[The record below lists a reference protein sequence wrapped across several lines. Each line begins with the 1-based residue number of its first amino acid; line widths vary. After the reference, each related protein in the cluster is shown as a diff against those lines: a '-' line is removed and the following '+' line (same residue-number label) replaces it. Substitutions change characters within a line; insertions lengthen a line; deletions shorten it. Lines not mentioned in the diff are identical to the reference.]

1 MARKYSHPDGGYG
14 FDGAGFAM
22 DKASQLGNFLSQHLK
37 NQATQHFATGEQ
49 KAAAKKAQE
58 LDRSG
63 MNGNTLRGIQA
74 GTEALTMMGAKP
86 EFVEFVERGR
96 RARYDERM
104 KRTQGDILER
114 AGITPSEPSGFTPM
128 VTPAERARDSAA
140 QEMAQQY
147 GGNDMRLALM
157 EKAPGE
163 TPEDLV
169 KFYQAQRSAG
179 QDETMKQEMVQ
190 YFAQQDAFANSQFGG
205 EKAAQMFVDQNP
217 DVAFREFNKNVPL
230 EVLSRGDEQS
240 LRTSPSTE
248 SFGDGE
254 GGMDMSIDM
263 NKAAVMR
270 TYNQDNAY
278 QVHKDATP
286 TQSLKTDLTGLA
298 DQPDVNAE
306 KPRMMASPFADANK
320 QVFDLL
326 GIESTYGKDILGEEQ
341 LMRLR
346 QRLESI
352 KGTNKGFSY
361 DR

>member
-1 MARKYSHPDGGYG
+1 MPTDPASQKIQQGI
-14 FDGAGFAM
+14 F
-22 DKASQLGNFLSQHLK
+22 DKA
-37 NQATQHFATGEQ
+37 FANYR
-49 KAAAKKAQE
+49 A
-58 LDRSG
+58 
-63 MNGNTLRGIQA
+63 NRGTTDT
-74 GTEALTMMGAKP
+74 GTEPL
-86 EFVEFVERGR
+86 
-96 RARYDERM
+96 
-104 KRTQGDILER
+104 
-114 AGITPSEPSGFTPM
+114 
-128 VTPAERARDSAA
+128 VTPAERARDSEV
-140 QEMAQQY
+140 QRMAQQY

-306 KPRMMASPFADANK
+306 KPRMMSSPFADANK

-326 GIESTYGKDILGEEQ
+326 GIESTYGRDVLGEEQ

>member
-1 MARKYSHPDGGYG
+1 MAEKYSHPDGGYG
-14 FDGAGFAM
+14 IDGAGFVI
-22 DKASQLGNFLSQHLK
+22 DKANQLGNFIGQHLK

-49 KAAAKKAQE
+49 KANARRQQE
-58 LDRSG
+58 QDRTGANST
-63 MNGNTLRGIQA
+63 TLRGQQDTSPLSMLGIEGQPLTRSRGLSNPPA
-74 GTEALTMMGAKP
+74 DYKETE
-86 EFVEFVERGR
+86 
-96 RARYDERM
+96 
-104 KRTQGDILER
+104 QR
-114 AGITPSEPSGFTPM
+114 AGAEANEFRSGAGFTPM
-128 VTPAERARDSAA
+128 VTPAARARESEV
-140 QEMAQQY
+140 QRMAQQY

-179 QDETMKQEMVQ
+179 QDETIKQEMVQ

-270 TYNQDNAY
+270 AYNQDNAY

-306 KPRMMASPFADANK
+306 KPPLMASPFAAANK
-320 QVFDLL
+320 QTFDLL
-326 GIESTYGKDILGEEQ
+326 GIESTFGEDALGEDQ
-341 LMRLR
+341 FMRLKH
-346 QRLESI
+346 RLESI
-352 KGTNKGFSY
+352 KGNKGFPY

>member
-1 MARKYSHPDGGYG
+1 MPFQFQTPEQRRNAEQSVQADAP
-14 FDGAGFAM
+14 M
-22 DKASQLGNFLSQHLK
+22 
-37 NQATQHFATGEQ
+37 NQST
-49 KAAAKKAQE
+49 
-58 LDRSG
+58 
-63 MNGNTLRGIQA
+63 TLRGQQETAPLSLLGIGGKPLTNSQGRAERPLMPTDPASQKIQQGIFDKA
-74 GTEALTMMGAKP
+74 FANFRANRGTTATGTEP
-86 EFVEFVERGR
+86 
-96 RARYDERM
+96 
-104 KRTQGDILER
+104 Q
-114 AGITPSEPSGFTPM
+114 
-128 VTPAERARDSAA
+128 VTPAERARDSEV
-140 QEMAQQY
+140 QRMAQQY

-270 TYNQDNAY
+270 TYNQNNAY

-306 KPRMMASPFADANK
+306 KPRMMSSPFADANK

-326 GIESTYGKDILGEEQ
+326 GIESTYGRDVLGEEQ

>member
-1 MARKYSHPDGGYG
+1 MPFQFQTPEQRRNAEQSVQADAPQNQSGNLRGQQNTAPLYMGESLEAYRNVPTKERYRPDPKARGLQGA
-14 FDGAGFAM
+14 FDFVDYQLTGKQPRRGPANLPADYKATEQGAGR
-22 DKASQLGNFLSQHLK
+22 KANEF
-37 NQATQHFATGEQ
+37 
-49 KAAAKKAQE
+49 
-58 LDRSG
+58 RP
-63 MNGNTLRGIQA
+63 
-74 GTEALTMMGAKP
+74 GA
-86 EFVEFVERGR
+86 
-96 RARYDERM
+96 
-104 KRTQGDILER
+104 
-114 AGITPSEPSGFTPM
+114 GFTPM
-128 VTPAERARDSAA
+128 VTPAEQARQSEV
-140 QEMAQQY
+140 QRMAQQY

-298 DQPDVNAE
+298 DQPDVDAE

-320 QVFDLL
+320 QAFDLL
-326 GIESTYGKDILGEEQ
+326 GIESTYGKDVLGEEH

-352 KGTNKGFSY
+352 KGNKGFSY
-361 DR
+361 NQ

>member
-1 MARKYSHPDGGYG
+1 MPFQFQNSEQRRNAEQSVQADAP
-14 FDGAGFAM
+14 M
-22 DKASQLGNFLSQHLK
+22 
-37 NQATQHFATGEQ
+37 NQST
-49 KAAAKKAQE
+49 
-58 LDRSG
+58 
-63 MNGNTLRGIQA
+63 TLRGQQNTSPLGMPQDVGSKVMQTAITRSAMGLNKSPAKADTSGQA
-74 GTEALTMMGAKP
+74 VFDQQFGAFRKEQQLKRMMDRLDVP
-86 EFVEFVERGR
+86 YTPLQRPVE
-96 RARYDERM
+96 
-104 KRTQGDILER
+104 Q
-114 AGITPSEPSGFTPM
+114 
-128 VTPAERARDSAA
+128 VTPAVRARESEI
-140 QEMAQQY
+140 QRMAQQY

-217 DVAFREFNKNVPL
+217 DIAFREFNKNVPL
-230 EVLSRGDEQS
+230 EVISKGDEQS

-306 KPRMMASPFADANK
+306 KPRMMSSPFADANK

-326 GIESTYGKDILGEEQ
+326 GIESTYGRDVLGEEQ

>member
-1 MARKYSHPDGGYG
+1 MAFELGKFQTAEQRRNAQQVAQADASGMQDSSLRGKQETAPLSMLGIGGQPLTNNQARAERPLMPTDPASKKIQQG
-14 FDGAGFAM
+14 IF
-22 DKASQLGNFLSQHLK
+22 DKAFANYRANRG
-37 NQATQHFATGEQ
+37 TTATG
-49 KAAAKKAQE
+49 
-58 LDRSG
+58 
-63 MNGNTLRGIQA
+63 
-74 GTEALTMMGAKP
+74 TEPL
-86 EFVEFVERGR
+86 
-96 RARYDERM
+96 
-104 KRTQGDILER
+104 
-114 AGITPSEPSGFTPM
+114 
-128 VTPAERARDSAA
+128 VTPAERARDSEV
-140 QEMAQQY
+140 QRMAQQY

-286 TQSLKTDLTGLA
+286 TQSLKTDFTGLA

-306 KPRMMASPFADANK
+306 KPRMMSSPFADANK
-320 QVFDLL
+320 QAFDLL
-326 GIESTYGKDILGEEQ
+326 GIESTYGRDVLGEEQ

-352 KGTNKGFSY
+352 KGNKGFSY
-361 DR
+361 NQ

>member
-1 MARKYSHPDGGYG
+1 MPQDVGSKVMQTAITRS
-14 FDGAGFAM
+14 AM
-22 DKASQLGNFLSQHLK
+22 GLK
-37 NQATQHFATGEQ
+37 GP
-49 KAAAKKAQE
+49 AAKDKSAMPQDVASKAMQQAIF
-58 LDRSG
+58 DNAFGAYR
-63 MNGNTLRGIQA
+63 RGDP
-74 GTEALTMMGAKP
+74 LTP
-86 EFVEFVERGR
+86 VP
-96 RARYDERM
+96 
-104 KRTQGDILER
+104 Q
-114 AGITPSEPSGFTPM
+114 
-128 VTPAERARDSAA
+128 VTPAERERESEI
-140 QEMAQQY
+140 QRMAQQY

-270 TYNQDNAY
+270 AYNQDNAY

-306 KPRMMASPFADANK
+306 KPPLMASPFAAANK
-320 QVFDLL
+320 QAFDLL
-326 GIESTYGKDILGEEQ
+326 GIESTFGEDALGEDQ
-341 LMRLR
+341 FMRLK

-352 KGTNKGFSY
+352 KGNKGFSY

>member
-1 MARKYSHPDGGYG
+1 MAFELGKFQTAEQRRNAQQVAQADASGMQDSSLRGKQETAPLSMLGIGGQPLTNNQG
-14 FDGAGFAM
+14 RAERPLMPTDPASQKIQQGIF
-22 DKASQLGNFLSQHLK
+22 DKAFANYRANRG
-37 NQATQHFATGEQ
+37 TTATG
-49 KAAAKKAQE
+49 
-58 LDRSG
+58 
-63 MNGNTLRGIQA
+63 
-74 GTEALTMMGAKP
+74 TEPL
-86 EFVEFVERGR
+86 V
-96 RARYDERM
+96 
-104 KRTQGDILER
+104 
-114 AGITPSEPSGFTPM
+114 S
-128 VTPAERARDSAA
+128 PAERARDSEV
-140 QEMAQQY
+140 QRMAQQY

-179 QDETMKQEMVQ
+179 QDETIKQEMVQ

-270 TYNQDNAY
+270 AYNQDNAY

-306 KPRMMASPFADANK
+306 KPPLMASPFAAANK
-320 QVFDLL
+320 QTFDLL
-326 GIESTYGKDILGEEQ
+326 GIESTFGEDALGEDQ
-341 LMRLR
+341 FMRLK

-352 KGTNKGFSY
+352 KGNKGFPY

>member
-1 MARKYSHPDGGYG
+1 MAEKYSHPDGGYG
-14 FDGAGFAM
+14 IDGAGFVI
-22 DKASQLGNFLSQHLK
+22 DKANQLGNFIGQHLK

-49 KAAAKKAQE
+49 KANARRQQE
-58 LDRSG
+58 QDRTEPNST
-63 MNGNTLRGIQA
+63 TLRGQQNTSPLGLAGSEMPTDPASKKIQQGIFDRA
-74 GTEALTMMGAKP
+74 FANYRANRGTTATGTEPL
-86 EFVEFVERGR
+86 
-96 RARYDERM
+96 
-104 KRTQGDILER
+104 
-114 AGITPSEPSGFTPM
+114 
-128 VTPAERARDSAA
+128 VTPAARARDSEV
-140 QEMAQQY
+140 QRMAQQY

-179 QDETMKQEMVQ
+179 QDETIKQEMVQ

-270 TYNQDNAY
+270 AYNQDNAY

-306 KPRMMASPFADANK
+306 KPPLMASPFAAANK
-320 QVFDLL
+320 QTFDLL
-326 GIESTYGKDILGEEQ
+326 GIESTFGEDALGEDQ
-341 LMRLR
+341 FMRLK

-352 KGTNKGFSY
+352 KGNKGFPY

>member
-1 MARKYSHPDGGYG
+1 MAEKYSHPDGGYG
-14 FDGAGFAM
+14 FDGAGFATE
-22 DKASQLGNFLSQHLK
+22 KASQLGNFLSQHLK
-37 NQATQHFATGEQ
+37 SQATQHFATGEQ
-49 KAAAKKAQE
+49 KANARRQQE
-58 LDRSG
+58 QDRSG
-63 MNGNTLRGIQA
+63 ANNTTLRGQQDTSPLSMLGISGQPLTRSRGGSNLPA
-74 GTEALTMMGAKP
+74 DYKQTEQRAGAKAD
-86 EFVEFVERGR
+86 EFRSG
-96 RARYDERM
+96 A
-104 KRTQGDILER
+104 
-114 AGITPSEPSGFTPM
+114 GFTPM
-128 VTPAERARDSAA
+128 VSPAERARDSEV
-140 QEMAQQY
+140 QRMAQQY

-298 DQPDVNAE
+298 DQPDVDAE

-320 QVFDLL
+320 QAFDLL
-326 GIESTYGKDILGEEQ
+326 GIESTYGKDVLGEEH

-352 KGTNKGFSY
+352 KGNKGFSY
-361 DR
+361 NQ